1 MVLGKMTWWVRDQP
15 MRPALMRSRIMVR
28 ERRMYFQ
35 RNLGSSAYISWR
47 EGRMVN
53 MIGDFRRFDLVLL

>member
-1 MVLGKMTWWVRDQP
+1 MMAR
-15 MRPALMRSRIMVR
+15 MMAR

-47 EGRMVN
+47 EGRMVI
-53 MIGDFRRFDLVLL
+53 MIGDSRGKVKLDLFN